1 MATLLMIL
9 NLIPA
14 LIKAIAAIEEALPVA
29 GAGKEKLGAIKEI
42 IETTYEAGATLWP
55 PIEKVIGILVG
66 LFNKTGIFAK

>member
-1 MATLLMIL
+1 MATLVLIL

-42 IETTYEAGATLWP
+42 ITTTYTAGTEIWP
-55 PIEKVIGILVG
+55 TVEKVIGVLVG
-66 LFNKTGIFAK
+66 LFNKTGAFAK

>member
-1 MATLLMIL
+1 MATLLLVL

-42 IETTYEAGATLWP
+42 ITTTYEAGTTAWP
-55 PIEKVIGILVG
+55 VIEKVIGILVG
-66 LFNKTGIFAK
+66 LFNKTGVFAK